1 MRNNFR
7 AFSTVLLVAA
17 AGWGLVLVSKPIPK
31 KNLVKKVCSPAKRP
45 KVSKIDVY
53 KNKPFKPG
61 EVAVYDVHFGVLYVG
76 QGKLSV
82 GEAYEFP
89 QKSGRFNHV
98 FDVYGKTG
106 DWFRSIY
113 SAEDRARSI
122 SNPIN
127 FAANWFYLDQNEGRM
142 FDEPRISQKYLR
154 FRASACE
161 AEETKK
167 RPKRKDRIQKVFF
180 FNQSLDAMS
189 AGFKIRTIDFEIGK
203 KVRLP
208 VFTSR
213 KNWWLELEP
222 VKEEVIK
229 TGIGRLKTM
238 KIKMQTYLGQE
249 LQQKGEAH
257 VWIATEHPQR
267 PIAKVAGK
275 VVLGSIKMR
284 LKKFTSGTP

>member
-1 MRNNFR
+1 
-7 AFSTVLLVAA
+7 
-17 AGWGLVLVSKPIPK
+17 
-31 KNLVKKVCSPAKRP
+31 
-45 KVSKIDVY
+45 
-53 KNKPFKPG
+53 
-61 EVAVYDVHFGVLYVG
+61 
-76 QGKLSV
+76 
-82 GEAYEFP
+82 
-89 QKSGRFNHV
+89 
-98 FDVYGKTG
+98 
-106 DWFRSIY
+106 
-113 SAEDRARSI
+113 
-122 SNPIN
+122 
-127 FAANWFYLDQNEGRM
+127 M
-142 FDEPRISQKYLR
+142 FDEPRNSQKYLR